1 LIAIVDYGA
10 GNLRSVQKALQFI
23 GAPCEITGDARKIA
37 TAPGV
42 ILPGV
47 GSFGDCMESMRKRA
61 LVEPLREAA
70 LEAMAGK
77 RPFLGICLGLQLL
90 FGGSQETPGAQGL
103 GVLPGR
109 VEKLPFGPGLKV
121 PHMGWNSIALRRR
134 GGVFAG
140 IPDGAYFYFVH
151 SFFVRAQAPGDVA
164 AQAEYGTGFDVAVM
178 RGLLAATQFHPEKS
192 GETGLHLLKNF
203 LELAK

>member
-1 LIAIVDYGA
+1 LIAIADYGA

-37 TAPGV
+37 AAPGV

-47 GSFGDCMESMRKRA
+47 GSFGDCMGNLRKRA
-61 LVEPLREAA
+61 LAEPVRAAA
-70 LEAMAGK
+70 LEAIEGK

-90 FGGSQETPGAQGL
+90 FGGSEESPGAEGL

-121 PHMGWNSIALRRR
+121 PHMGWNSVSLRKP
-134 GGVFAG
+134 GGVCAG
-140 IPDGAYFYFVH
+140 IPEGAYFYFVH
-151 SFFVRAQAPGDVA
+151 SFFLRADEEGDVA
-164 AQAEYGTGFDVAVM
+164 AQAAYGTAFDAAVT

-192 GETGLHLLKNF
+192 GESGLRLLKNF
-203 LELAK
+203 LELTK

>member
-47 GSFGDCMESMRKRA
+47 GSFGDCVESLRARA
-61 LVEPLREAA
+61 LVEPVRAA
-70 LEAMAGK
+70 AREAMAGR

-90 FGGSQETPGAQGL
+90 FESSQESPGVEGL
-103 GVLPGR
+103 AVLPGR

-121 PHMGWNSIALRRR
+121 PHMGWNSVSLRRR
-134 GGVFAG
+134 DGVFAG
-140 IPDGAYFYFVH
+140 IPEHSYFYFVH
-151 SFFVRAQAPGDVA
+151 SFRVRAQEPSDVA
-164 AQAEYGTGFDVAVM
+164 AQTEYGATFDAAAM

-192 GETGLHLLKNF
+192 GETGLRLLKNF
-203 LELAK
+203 LELVK